1 MGAAERRGCLKAA
14 RCPRRGCSGWIL
26 ALALWAL
33 GGWSLAAG
41 SDPAVRF
48 LEPRHLAT
56 VLGEKTIRLAVDVP
70 DGAVVDRVE
79 IMVDGAP
86 LAVLTEPPWEA
97 DWSAGGEGRGHRL
110 EAVVHLT
117 DGRQSRSVIRTSPLR
132 VNQIE
137 NVDLVNLYLVV
148 RDRSGRYVTDLTR
161 DDFQITEDGAP
172 QTVERFA
179 TTHKPL
185 RVGIVLDSSDSM
197 RKQERLEKSKV
208 AALRFLDV
216 LEPGDEAA
224 VVDFNDYV
232 RVSHDFSADKAALT
246 RAIQSAIPTG
256 GTALYDAVWRASRLL
271 ADFDGRRV
279 MVLLSDGQDM
289 DIGGLDPGSLH
300 TLDEALEQALRNEVM
315 IFSIG
320 LGDKLDSNYIFR
332 WDDRGRPHQD
342 PSTTLASLLR
352 QFAESTGG
360 RAVFSK
366 GTGGLR
372 KAFSE
377 IAEDLRHQYSIGYV
391 STNPS
396 RDGKWRSISVATPG
410 RTLEVVTRKGYYA
423 PDSRR
428 ADRAKGK

>member
-1 MGAAERRGCLKAA
+1 MLGLT
-14 RCPRRGCSGWIL
+14 L
-26 ALALWAL
+26 VAL
-33 GGWSLAAG
+33 GTWSVAAG
-41 SDPAVRF
+41 SDLAIRF
-48 LEPRHLAT
+48 LEPRNLAT

-70 DGAVVDRVE
+70 PGAAIDRVE
-79 IMVDGAP
+79 IRVDSEP
-86 LAVLTEPPWEA
+86 LAVLTEPPWETA
-97 DWSAGGEGRGHRL
+97 WDAGREGRGHRL
-110 EAVVHLT
+110 EAVVHLA
-117 DGRQSRSVIRTSPLR
+117 DGRQSRSIIRTSPLR

-137 NVDLVNLYLVV
+137 NVDLVNLYVVV
-148 RDRSGRYVTDLTR
+148 RDGSGRYVTDLTR
-161 DDFQITEDGAP
+161 DDFKITEDGVPHA
-172 QTVERFA
+172 VERFA

-216 LEPGDEAA
+216 LERGDEAA
-224 VVDFNDYV
+224 VIDFNDYV
-232 RVSHDFSADKAALT
+232 RVSHDFSTDKVGLT
-246 RAIQSAIPTG
+246 HAIQSAIPTG
-256 GTALYDAVWRASRLL
+256 GTALYDAVWRTSRLL

-289 DIGGLDPGSLH
+289 DVSGLDPGSLH

-320 LGDKLDSNYIFR
+320 LGDRLDSNYVFR
-332 WDDRGRPHQD
+332 WDDRGLPQPD

-352 QFAESTGG
+352 RFAESTGG

-366 GTGGLR
+366 GTSGLR

-377 IAEDLRHQYSIGYV
+377 IAEDLRHQYSMGYV

-396 RDGKWRSISVATPG
+396 RDGKWRSISVQTPG

-423 PDSRR
+423 RDSRK
-428 ADRAKGK
+428 ADRAIGKSE